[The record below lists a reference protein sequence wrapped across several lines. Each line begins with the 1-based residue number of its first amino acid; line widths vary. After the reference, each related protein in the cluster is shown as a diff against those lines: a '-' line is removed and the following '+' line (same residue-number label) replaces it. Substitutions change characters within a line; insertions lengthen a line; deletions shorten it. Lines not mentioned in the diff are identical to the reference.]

1 MLFGL
6 FFAEC
11 KTIDIEYTTI
21 LVLSVVAGDFASI
34 FLPRVDV

>member
-6 FFAEC
+6 LFAEC

-21 LVLSVVAGDFASI
+21 LVLKDRKSVV
-34 FLPRVDV
+34 